1 MDTARFLV
9 GIGCVGLLAGCADQS
24 REVDSQDLNVALSAE
39 EAPNLPLPPPDAT
52 CALIQR
58 GTLGQV
64 GDSDIGYGDGPNWN
78 MGAYPFSWTG
88 ASPYDHWSAFQFDM
102 SVVPAN
108 KVIVQAT
115 FSVYASWNMDSS
127 NVRAHRIQSAWSEST
142 VTWNNFGG
150 NAAWDSAVLGSFD
163 PNGGGFRSVD
173 VTALAQGW
181 ISGAVAN
188 DGLLLEEDP
197 VELHNY
203 FDSEVSTIARRPSLS
218 VCWVDAPPPACQP
231 VNGACAANADCCDGG
246 TCNNG
251 TCQFLICGC
260 SGVGDW
266 CNVNQDCCAG
276 LVCNSSS
283 NCVPALCS
291 QPGQA
296 CTVASP
302 CCNGI
307 CSDGICPGNG
317 GQCGA
322 VGTWCSA
329 NADCCGGRCLDGMC
343 VATNQCISQDAVDAN
358 GDPVACSPSLPC
370 CCGVQCA
377 FGLCLAYDG
386 VPPASRCKAPGAT
399 CDEDLDACCWAL
411 SCINGSCQ

>member
-1 MDTARFLV
+1 MDTSRLLV
-9 GIGCVGLLAGCADQS
+9 GIICAGLLAGCADQS
-24 REVDSQDLNVALSAE
+24 PEVDGQDLNVAVSPE

-64 GDSDIGYGDGPNWN
+64 GDSDIGYGDGPDWN

-108 KVIVQAT
+108 KVVVQAT
-115 FSVYASWNMDSS
+115 FSVYASWNMESS
-127 NVRAHRIQSAWSEST
+127 NVRAHRIKSAWSEST

-181 ISGAVAN
+181 ISGSVAN

-231 VNGACAANADCCDGG
+231 VNGACSANADCCDGG
-246 TCNNG
+246 TCNDG
-251 TCQFLICGC
+251 TCQFLICGSAGAWC
-260 SGVGDW
+260 DGNSG
-266 CNVNQDCCAG
+266 CCDG
-276 LVCNSSS
+276 NVCNGRSEM
-283 NCVPALCS
+283 CCPAPMCS

-296 CTVASP
+296 CSAASP
-302 CCNGI
+302 CCSGI
-307 CSDGICPGNG
+307 CSAGICPGG
-317 GQCGA
+317 DGQCGA
-322 VGTWCSA
+322 VGTTCSA
-329 NADCCGGRCLDGMC
+329 DANCCGGSCFDGMC
-343 VATNQCISQDAVDAN
+343 VATNHCTQVDEADAYGN
-358 GDPVACSPSLPC
+358 NLFCCDPSSPC
-370 CCGVQCA
+370 CDGAHCV
-377 FGLCLAYDG
+377 FGICWNDALCI
-386 VPPASRCKAPGAT
+386 APGAA
-399 CDEDLDACCWAL
+399 CDDNNDMCCWDL
-411 SCINGSCQ
+411 GCINGSCQ